1 VTARRRG
8 SAAPVAP
15 AAAVL
20 ATALLAGLGR
30 PVPAALALLTETET
44 IAATFS
50 TEVLDPP
57 TNLDVTG
64 PLLVKTLTWTATV
77 DSRATGYIVLR
88 STVSGGPYSQIATVT
103 PRTATTY
110 VDVVIG
116 LGTRYYVLQSYYGS
130 WTSVNSNQDS
140 A

>member
-1 VTARRRG
+1 MRARQRG
-8 SAAPVAP
+8 DTAPVGRV
-15 AAAVL
+15 AVAL
-20 ATALLAGLGR
+20 ATVLLAGLGR
-30 PVPAALALLTETET
+30 PVPPALALMTEMESVP
-44 IAATFS
+44 ATFS

-77 DSRATGYIVLR
+77 DSRATGYIVFR
-88 STVSGGPYSQIATVT
+88 STTSGGPYTQIATVT
-103 PRTATTY
+103 PRTTTTY
-110 VDVVIG
+110 VDVVVG

>member
-1 VTARRRG
+1 MTARRSR
-8 SAAPVAP
+8 AAVVP
-15 AAAVL
+15 AATIL
-20 ATALLAGLGR
+20 ATVLLAGLGR
-30 PVPAALALLTETET
+30 PVPVALALMTETESVP
-44 IAATFS
+44 ATFT

-77 DSRATGYIVLR
+77 DTRATGYLVFR
-88 STVSGGPYSQIATVT
+88 STSSGGPYTLVATVT
-103 PRTATTY
+103 PRTTTTSI
-110 VDVVIG
+110 DVVVG

>member
-1 VTARRRG
+1 MSGRSRARSATTA
-8 SAAPVAP
+8 VI
-15 AAAVL
+15 
-20 ATALLAGLGR
+20 LAGFVLVGVGR
-30 PVPAALALLTETET
+30 PVTPVLALMTDAETV
-44 IAATFS
+44 ASTFS
-50 TEVLDPP
+50 TETLDPP

-103 PRTATTY
+103 PRTTTTY
-110 VDVVIG
+110 VDVVVG
-116 LGTRYYVLQSYYGS
+116 LGTRYYVLQTYYGS

>member
-20 ATALLAGLGR
+20 ATFLLAGLGR

>member
-1 VTARRRG
+1 MNGRFRARSRT
-8 SAAPVAP
+8 SAVI
-15 AAAVL
+15 
-20 ATALLAGLGR
+20 LAGLVLAGVGR
-30 PVPAALALLTETET
+30 PLTPVRALTTDAETV
-44 IAATFS
+44 ASTFS

-88 STVSGGPYSQIATVT
+88 STVSGGPYTQVATLT
-103 PRTATTY
+103 PRTTTTY

-116 LGTRYYVLQSYYGS
+116 LGTRYYVLQSYYES

>member
-1 VTARRRG
+1 MTARRLR
-8 SAAPVAP
+8 APGVP

-20 ATALLAGLGR
+20 ATVFLAGLGR
-30 PVPAALALLTETET
+30 PLPAALALMTETET
-44 IAATFS
+44 VPATFT

-64 PLLVKTLTWTATV
+64 PVLIKTLTWTATV
-77 DSRATGYIVLR
+77 DARATGYLVLG
-88 STVSGGPYSQIATVT
+88 STTSGGPYTLVATVT
-103 PRTATTY
+103 PRTTTTY
-110 VDVVIG
+110 EDVVTG
-116 LGTRYYVLQSYYGS
+116 LGPRYYVLQSYYGS

>member
-1 VTARRRG
+1 MTARRRG

>member
-1 VTARRRG
+1 MTARRRG

-15 AAAVL
+15 AAAVR

>member
-103 PRTATTY
+103 PWTATTY

>member
-1 VTARRRG
+1 MTGRSSRASAV
-8 SAAPVAP
+8 SAA
-15 AAAVL
+15 AAL
-20 ATALLAGLGR
+20 ATVLLAGLGR
-30 PVPAALALLTETET
+30 PLPTALALMTEKET
-44 IAATFS
+44 VPATFT

-57 TNLDVTG
+57 TNLNVTG

-77 DSRATGYIVLR
+77 DTRATGYLVFR
-88 STVSGGPYSQIATVT
+88 STSSGGPYTQVATIT
-103 PRTATTY
+103 PRTTTTY
-110 VDVVIG
+110 VDVVVG

>member
-1 VTARRRG
+1 MSRRDRARSATTAVILAG
-8 SAAPVAP
+8 F
-15 AAAVL
+15 VL
-20 ATALLAGLGR
+20 AGVGR
-30 PVPAALALLTETET
+30 PVTPVLALMTDAETV
-44 IAATFS
+44 ASTFS

-57 TNLDVTG
+57 TNLNVSG

-88 STVSGGPYSQIATVT
+88 STVNGGPYTQVATVT
-103 PRTATTY
+103 PQTATTY

-116 LGTRYYVLQSYYGS
+116 LGTRYYVVQSYYGS

>member
-1 VTARRRG
+1 MSGRSPGR
-8 SAAPVAP
+8 SATRAVILAGF
-15 AAAVL
+15 VL
-20 ATALLAGLGR
+20 AGVGR
-30 PVPAALALLTETET
+30 PVTPVLALMTETET
-44 IAATFS
+44 VPATF
-50 TEVLDPP
+50 TAEVLDPP

-64 PLLVKTLTWTATV
+64 PLLTKTLTWTATV
-77 DSRATGYIVLR
+77 DTRATGYLVFR
-88 STVSGGPYSQIATVT
+88 STTSGGPYTQIATIT
-103 PRTATTY
+103 PRTTTTY